1 MQESHI
7 EGVATHDD
15 PESCADGRKAAGEA
29 LTGARTGRVLSR
41 EIKHSGVP
49 TLLTEAEGHT
59 HDTAIARRRAT
70 PRGRRP
76 LARSEAFCAR
86 TGRSSGSLA
95 AEGAAGR
102 IGKAKAVLR

>member
-7 EGVATHDD
+7 EGVAIHDD
-15 PESCADGRKAAGEA
+15 PESCTDRREAAGEA
-29 LTGARTGRVLSR
+29 LTGARTGRPLSR
-41 EIKHSGVP
+41 EIKDFGMP
-49 TLLTEAEGHT
+49 TLLTEAEGHM
-59 HDTAIARRRAT
+59 HDTAIARRHAI

-76 LARSEAFCAR
+76 LARTETFCAR

-102 IGKAKAVLR
+102 IGKAKAVIR

>member
-7 EGVATHDD
+7 EGIANHDD
-15 PESCADGRKAAGEA
+15 PESCASGREATGEA
-29 LTGARTGRVLSR
+29 LTGARVGRVLSR
-41 EIKHSGVP
+41 EIKDFRVP

-59 HDTAIARRRAT
+59 QDAVIARRRAT
-70 PRGRRP
+70 LRGRRP
-76 LARSEAFCAR
+76 LARTETFCAR

-102 IGKAKAVLR
+102 IGKAKAVRR